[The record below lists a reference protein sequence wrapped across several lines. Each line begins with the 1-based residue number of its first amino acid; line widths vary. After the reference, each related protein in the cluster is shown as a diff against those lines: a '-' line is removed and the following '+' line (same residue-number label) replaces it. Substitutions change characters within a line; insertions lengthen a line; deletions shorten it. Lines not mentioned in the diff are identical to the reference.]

1 MIPIFKIRCSAIGQ
15 IMTGNVGLSE
25 TQERKLKTF
34 QDKMKS
40 GKDLTAL
47 QQVENDKLVH
57 LENNPQLPAG
67 VKTYCKTWLK
77 EKLYM
82 RRKDIKSK
90 YIDKGNIFEDWSIKF
105 LNAKLLTNYKKNE
118 EFKQDD
124 SMQGTCDIN
133 DTNKIIDIKNSFE
146 FSTFPLFDTELK
158 NKDYEWQLQ
167 GYMNLWGKDNAEV
180 IYTLMD
186 LPDFLIEREAKS
198 LAYQKN
204 CDIDEVYEEVK
215 AYHTYDDVPT
225 KLRYK
230 RFEVKRD
237 DKKIQQI
244 KDRVELCQKYVNELM
259 EGIA

>member
-1 MIPIFKIRCSAIGQ
+1 MKFKIRCSAIGSIMAGTVGASPAQ
-15 IMTGNVGLSE
+15 LDNIAKMEAREKPMTG
-25 TQERKLKTF
+25 T
-34 QDKMKS
+34 
-40 GKDLTAL
+40 
-47 QQVENDKLVH
+47 QQVKYNKDKRARDY
-57 LENNPQLPAG
+57 PDLPAG
-67 VKTYCKTWLK
+67 AKTYCKKWLA
-77 EKLYM
+77 EQLYN
-82 RRKDIKSK
+82 RRKEINTK
-90 YIDKGNIFEDWSIKF
+90 YMDKGNICEDWSIKF

-118 EFKQDD
+118 DFKQDEW
-124 SMQGTCDIN
+124 MQGTCDIN
-133 DTNKIIDIKNSFE
+133 DANKIIDIKNSFE

-167 GYMNLWGKDNAEV
+167 GYMNLWEKDNAEV

-259 EGIA
+259 EGLA